1 MYLLDRSSTIVSQ
14 QGHKFMYKVQSIL
27 ARPIIA
33 DVEHH
38 NLYLHERLNA
48 ARLEMGLTA
57 STDIPNEKKG

>member
-1 MYLLDRSSTIVSQ
+1 
-14 QGHKFMYKVQSIL
+14 MYKVQSIL